1 LISEEFLSCP
11 ALLPLC
17 LLFEA
22 MVGMVR
28 FVGGRG
34 AEVSPSEA
42 GVGVE
47 TSVLAG
53 DL

>member
-1 LISEEFLSCP
+1 
-11 ALLPLC
+11 
-17 LLFEA
+17 
-22 MVGMVR
+22 MVR

-34 AEVSPSEA
+34 AEVSPFRA